1 MDRPLHSSQW
11 HRVAGL
17 RPRWRLHARSDPQQV
32 RGETW
37 HVVSGD
43 GRSALLRL
51 DATAWAIAARCDG
64 RRTLQSIW
72 EAAVADDPD
81 GAPTQD
87 ETIALL
93 ACLVDE
99 RCLACEGLPDVAVL
113 LEADRRAATA
123 RLRARLNPLAP
134 RLSLGDPTRLL
145 APLAPLGRVLFSR
158 AGAAAW
164 LALVAFATLVAL
176 ADADGVARHAARWL
190 DSPRYLLLG
199 ALVWVPMKALH
210 ELAHGL
216 AVRRWGG
223 EVRDAG
229 IALMLLVP
237 VPYLDASAAHRF
249 ASARARAAVGAAGI
263 LAETALAALG
273 LLVWAATGP
282 GWLHDAGFMTAV
294 VGSLSTVL
302 FNGNPL
308 LRMDG
313 YFVLCDAAGLPNL
326 ATRSGAWWQALAQR
340 RLLGLR
346 GVPGPVTAR
355 GERGWLLAYSPLAW
369 AWRLTMLGTLAL
381 WAGTHHRLFGAVV
394 AIAAIAWLAL
404 PLRTLWRAPA
414 AAGAPLSTRLSARL
428 RLGAVLAGLAS
439 LVLAVPLPDRTVA
452 PALVWMPDDAQL
464 RAGVEGFVVAVERAP
479 QDAVRAGDTLLRLD
493 DPALRGE
500 RARLQGTLAGLRAQ
514 YFTHLRTDPARAG
527 QFGEDLARSLAEL
540 DRLDERLA
548 QLVLRAP
555 ADGRFAIGL
564 PEDLPG
570 RFVREGELLGH
581 LLAPDRV
588 PVLRVALDQDQAARL
603 REGVG
608 RIDARLAEAPR
619 DVLAARLL
627 RQVPAAVEALPG
639 AALGDRGGGTVPVD
653 PLDRDG
659 LKPAYPTYVVDV
671 ALDAATAGVARP
683 GGRAWVR
690 MDFGQAS
697 LATQGARWV
706 RQTVRGRFAPDEL

>member
-1 MDRPLHSSQW
+1 MERPLHSSQW
-11 HRVAGL
+11 YRVADL

-32 RGETW
+32 RGRTW

-51 DATAWAIAARCDG
+51 DEAAWSIAARCDG

-72 EAAVADDPD
+72 EAALEDDPD

-93 ACLVDE
+93 AALVDE

-113 LEADRRAATA
+113 LEADRRAASA

-145 APLAPLGRVLFSR
+145 APLAPLGRALFSR

-164 LALVAFATLVAL
+164 LALVGLATLLAL
-176 ADADGVARHAARWL
+176 AQGDAVARHAMLWL
-190 DSPRYLLLG
+190 DSPRYVLLG
-199 ALVWVPMKALH
+199 MLVWIPMKALH

-229 IALMLLVP
+229 IGLVLLMP
-237 VPYLDASAAHRF
+237 VPYVDASAAHRF

-263 LAETALAALG
+263 LAETAIAALG
-273 LLVWAATGP
+273 LLVWAATQP
-282 GWLHDAGFMTAV
+282 GWLNDAGFAAAV
-294 VGSLSTVL
+294 VGSLSTLL

-326 ATRSGAWWQALAQR
+326 ATRSGAWWQALMQR
-340 RLLGLR
+340 GLMGMR
-346 GVPGPVTAR
+346 GVQGPDAAR
-355 GERGWLLAYSPLAW
+355 GERGWLAAYAPLAW
-369 AWRLTMLGTLAL
+369 IWRVSMLGALAL
-381 WAGTHHRLFGAVV
+381 WAGAHHRLLGAVV
-394 AIAAIAWLAL
+394 VAFALAWLAL
-404 PLRTLWRAPA
+404 PLRTLWRAPRTAGVPLA
-414 AAGAPLSTRLSARL
+414 ARLGARL
-428 RLGAVLAGLAS
+428 RLAAALCVLVA
-439 LVLAVPLPDRTVA
+439 LVTGVPIPDRTVA
-452 PALVWMPDDAQL
+452 PALVWMPDDARL
-464 RAGVEGFVVAVERAP
+464 RAGVEGFVLAVERAP
-479 QDAVRAGDTLLRLD
+479 QSAVRAGDTLVRLD
-493 DPALRGE
+493 DPALHGE
-500 RARLQGTLAGLRAQ
+500 RARLHGTLSGLRAQ

-527 QFGEDLARSLAEL
+527 QFGEDLARTLAEL

-548 QLVLRAP
+548 LLVLRAP
-555 ADGRFAIGL
+555 IDGQFAIDR

-570 RFVREGELLGH
+570 RFVQEGDPLGH
-581 LLAPDRV
+581 LLTADRA

-603 REGVG
+603 REGVT
-608 RIDARLAEAPR
+608 RIDVRLAEAPR
-619 DVLAARLL
+619 EVRGAHLL
-627 RQVPAAVEALPG
+627 RQVPAAADALPG
-639 AALGDRGGGTVPVD
+639 AALGERGGGTIPVD

-659 LKPAYPTYVVDV
+659 LRPANPTYVVDV
-671 ALDAATAGVARP
+671 VLDDAAPDTGRP

-690 MDFGQAS
+690 MDFGRAS
-697 LATQGARWV
+697 LASQGARWV